1 MRYAYSTFGKRSW
14 AQKNIQILYRILI
27 FYIIFIK
34 GEVFEESRGELRE
47 RERGGGGFYW
57 LSLVILLFIKIYR
70 NMYRNK
76 EDLVPDSQLYY
87 R

>member
-47 RERGGGGFYW
+47 RERGGREGRV
-57 LSLVILLFIKIYR
+57 LLVVVSYFIVHQ
-70 NMYRNK
+70 N
-76 EDLVPDSQLYY
+76 L
-87 R
+87 